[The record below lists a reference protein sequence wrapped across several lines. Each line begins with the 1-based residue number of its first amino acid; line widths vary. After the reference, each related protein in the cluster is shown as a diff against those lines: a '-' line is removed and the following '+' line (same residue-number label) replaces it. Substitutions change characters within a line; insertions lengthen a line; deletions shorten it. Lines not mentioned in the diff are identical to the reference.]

1 MTEEFMPEVSFF
13 DYLAEINPE
22 ALSMKGYDD
31 CIVGICH
38 FYSGDVVAYDRKK
51 VIEKLMKR
59 DGMTIEEA
67 EEFFEYN
74 TLGAY
79 VGEYTPRFVRVFN
92 RL

>member
-1 MTEEFMPEVSFF
+1 MPEVSFF

-38 FYSGDVVAYDRKK
+38 FYSGHVVAYDRKK

-74 TLGAY
+74 IRGSYA
-79 VGEYTPRFVRVFN
+79 GDNTPVFLTIVN
-92 RL
+92 G